1 MSMDKWEQIK
11 TEYITTEIG
20 LRPLAKKHNVSFS
33 TIAHRASREDWVT
46 QKQQQKDSVATA
58 VLDAHR
64 EIKVEEY
71 KSLLRAAGVLS
82 DKLCQIVESVDV
94 ETLTVDGMRDLRSLT
109 MAIKDLAEVQGLKS
123 EADRREQEARI
134 KNLERQSEVAEQE
147 PVKVVIAGAE
157 GFCQK

>member
-1 MSMDKWEQIK
+1 MDKWERIK
-11 TEYITTEIG
+11 TEYITTDISM
-20 LRPLAKKHNVSFS
+20 RKLAKKHDVTFAALSK
-33 TIAHRASREDWVT
+33 RAYREQWAVT
-46 QKQQQKDSVATA
+46 REQHGNSVDKAI
-58 VLDAHR
+58 LDAHK

-82 DKLCQIVESVDV
+82 DKLCQVVENVDV
-94 ETLTVDGMRDLRSLT
+94 EALTVDGMRDLRSLT

-147 PVKVVIAGAE
+147 PVKVIIEGAE
-157 GFCQK
+157 GFCKK

>member
-1 MSMDKWEQIK
+1 MDKWEQIK
-11 TEYITTEIG
+11 TEYVTTDIG
-20 LRPLAKKHNVSFS
+20 LRSLAEKHGVSFS
-33 TIAHRASREDWVT
+33 TIGKKASREGWAT
-46 QKQQQKDSVATA
+46 LRQQQGNTVETA
-58 VLDAHR
+58 LLETHK

-82 DKLCQIVESVDV
+82 DKLCQVVENV
-94 ETLTVDGMRDLRSLT
+94 EAAELTVDSMRDLRSLT

-123 EADRREQEARI
+123 DADRREQEARI
-134 KNLERQSEVAEQE
+134 KNLERQSEVAEPE

>member
-1 MSMDKWEQIK
+1 MDKWEQIK
-11 TEYITTEIG
+11 TEYVTTDIG
-20 LRPLAKKHNVSFS
+20 LRPLAKKHDVSFT
-33 TIAHRASREDWVT
+33 TIAKRAARERWT
-46 QKQQQKDSVATA
+46 TLRQQQDNSVTTA
-58 VLDAHR
+58 LLETHK

-82 DKLCQIVESVDV
+82 DKLCQVVENV
-94 ETLTVDGMRDLRSLT
+94 EATELTVDNMRDLRSLT

-123 EADRREQEARI
+123 DADRREQEARI
-134 KNLERQSEVAEQE
+134 KNLERQSEVIEQE

>member
-1 MSMDKWEQIK
+1 MDKWEQIK

-20 LRPLAKKHNVSFS
+20 LRPLAKKYGVSFT
-33 TIAHRASREDWVT
+33 TIAKKASREKWT
-46 QKQQQKDSVATA
+46 TLRQQQSSSVTTA
-58 VLDAHR
+58 LLDTHK

-82 DKLCQIVESVDV
+82 DKLCKVVENVDV
-94 ETLTVDGMRDLRSLT
+94 EALTVDGMRDLRSLT

-134 KNLERQSEVAEQE
+134 KNLERQSEVVEQE

-157 GFCQK
+157 GFCKK

>member
-1 MSMDKWEQIK
+1 MDKWEQIK
-11 TEYITTEIG
+11 TEYVTTDIG
-20 LRPLAKKHNVSFS
+20 LRPLAKKHDVSFT
-33 TIAHRASREDWVT
+33 TIAKRASREKWT
-46 QKQQQKDSVATA
+46 TLRQQQDNSVTTA
-58 VLDAHR
+58 LLETHK

-82 DKLCQIVESVDV
+82 DKLCQVVENV
-94 ETLTVDGMRDLRSLT
+94 EATELTVDNMRDLRSLT

-123 EADRREQEARI
+123 DADRREQEARI
-134 KNLERQSEVAEQE
+134 KNLERQSEVIEQE

>member
-1 MSMDKWEQIK
+1 MDKWEQIK
-11 TEYITTEIG
+11 TEYVTTDIG
-20 LRPLAKKHNVSFS
+20 LRPLAKKHDVSF
-33 TIAHRASREDWVT
+33 TTMAKRASREKWT
-46 QKQQQKDSVATA
+46 TLRQQQDSSVTTA
-58 VLDAHR
+58 LLETHK

-82 DKLCQIVESVDV
+82 DKLCQVVENV
-94 ETLTVDGMRDLRSLT
+94 EATELTVDNMRDLRSLT

-123 EADRREQEARI
+123 DADRREQEARI
-134 KNLERQSEVAEQE
+134 KNLERQSEVIEQE

>member
-1 MSMDKWEQIK
+1 MDKWEQIK
-11 TEYITTEIG
+11 TEYVTTGIG
-20 LRPLAKKHNVSFS
+20 LRPLAKKHDVSFT
-33 TIAHRASREDWVT
+33 TIAKRAAREKWT
-46 QKQQQKDSVATA
+46 TLRQQQDNSVTTA
-58 VLDAHR
+58 LLETHK

-82 DKLCQIVESVDV
+82 DKLCQVVENV
-94 ETLTVDGMRDLRSLT
+94 EAAELTVDSMRDLRSLT

-123 EADRREQEARI
+123 DADRREQEARI
-134 KNLERQSEVAEQE
+134 KNLERQSEIIEPE